1 MSAKLTQEDFTY
13 NLARLAIVTD
23 LEPLLGIIVA
33 CAPLFPPTIKAALA
47 WRRGSQRGTSG
58 PFSNFAKLNNSK
70 GSQKAKRPSADDSYH
85 LTDVQGRANEIHI
98 TSPHSQQSSFHEGNE
113 AELGEGLYKNRTI
126 TVKKGWEIKTHH
138 AQ

>member
-47 WRRGSQRGTSG
+47 WRRGSQRGTS
-58 PFSNFAKLNNSK
+58 
-70 GSQKAKRPSADDSYH
+70 SQKAKRPSADDSYH
-85 LTDVQGRANEIHI
+85 LTDVQERANEIHI